1 MKAMS
6 IPAPAVCDADALSR
20 NRAQRNEAFP
30 RMSDKPLTDIPFSQF
45 DLHPQLLAGLEGAGF
60 ISCTPIQAMTLP
72 VALPGG
78 DVAGQ
83 AQTGTGKTLAFL
95 VAVMNRLLTRP
106 ALADRKPGDPR
117 ALILAPTRELAIQ
130 IHKDAVRIGPELG
143 LKFALVYGGVDYD
156 KQRELLQQGVDVII
170 ATPGRLID
178 YVKQH
183 KVVSLHACEICVL
196 DEADRMFDLGFI
208 KDIRFLLRRM
218 PVRTERQTLLY
229 SATLSHRVLEL
240 AYEHMNEPQ
249 KMVVETESITA
260 SRVRQKI
267 YYPADE
273 EKLPLLLGL
282 LSRGEG
288 ARTMVFVNT
297 KVFVE
302 RVARALERAG
312 YRVGVLSGDVP
323 QKKRES
329 LLKRF
334 QAGQLEILVAT
345 DVAARGLH
353 IDGIKYVYNYD
364 LPFDAEDYVHRIGR
378 TARLGEEGDAISFA
392 CERYAMGLPDIEAF
406 IEQKIPSEPVTQ
418 ELLTALP
425 RKPREGAVADD
436 GQTESVGEIFR
447 EAREQRAADEARRGG
462 GPRGGRGERG
472 ERGERSG
479 RGDRDGRRGGGRGR
493 GPRREDAPAAD
504 AQGALTP
511 GGVAQGDAGA
521 VTAAPQAPAQT
532 QESGATDTAGASAVQ
547 AASAPQRQGAPEAGD
562 EQAPRKR
569 RRRRGGRRRS
579 GEGGEARQEAGG
591 NQTGQGREGERRNGP
606 RADGDERPRRGEG
619 GGQRRGGR
627 GRRQGEGGQEGSNQ
641 QPAASAPATEAARS
655 GERPARKGKGPH
667 HVPARTAAPRE
678 NAGDNGGSL
687 FSRIGRGIKRLVGR
701 TPEGS

>member
-1 MKAMS
+1 
-6 IPAPAVCDADALSR
+6 
-20 NRAQRNEAFP
+20 
-30 RMSDKPLTDIPFSQF
+30 MSDKPLTDVTFSSFELQ
-45 DLHPQLLAGLEGAGF
+45 PTLLAGLEGAGF
-60 ISCTPIQAMTLP
+60 TRCTPIQALTLP

-95 VAVMNRLLTRP
+95 VAVANRLLTRP
-106 ALADRKPGDPR
+106 ALADRKPEDPR

-130 IHKDAVRIGPELG
+130 IHKDAMKFAADTG
-143 LKFALVYGGVDYD
+143 LRFALVYGGVDYD

-218 PVRTERQTLLY
+218 PERTTRQTLLF

-249 KMVVETESITA
+249 KLVVETESITA
-260 SRVRQKI
+260 ERVRQRI
-267 YYPADE
+267 YFPADE
-273 EKLPLLLGL
+273 EKLPLLIGL
-282 LSRGEG
+282 LSRSEG

-302 RVARALERAG
+302 RVARALEKAG

-329 LLKRF
+329 LLNRF
-334 QAGQLEILVAT
+334 QKGQLEILVAT

-392 CERYAMGLPDIEAF
+392 CERYAMSLPDIEAY
-406 IEQKIPSEPVTQ
+406 IEQKIPVESVTS

-425 RKPREGAVADD
+425 RPERAPLPEGEE
-436 GQTESVGEIFR
+436 GESVGAIFR
-447 EAREQRAADEARRGG
+447 EAREQKAADEARRGG
-462 GPRGGRGERG
+462 GRSGGKPGER
-472 ERGERSG
+472 RGERSA
-479 RGDRDGRRGGGRGR
+479 DGKPR
-493 GPRREDAPAAD
+493 GPRKPRSEGAPGNADGSPKPPRPAA
-504 AQGALTP
+504 
-511 GGVAQGDAGA
+511 
-521 VTAAPQAPAQT
+521 
-532 QESGATDTAGASAVQ
+532 E
-547 AASAPQRQGAPEAGD
+547 GAPNAANRPAVEG
-562 EQAPRKR
+562 ERAPRKR
-569 RRRRGGRRRS
+569 RRRRHGRPV
-579 GEGGEARQEAGG
+579 EG
-591 NQTGQGREGERRNGP
+591 
-606 RADGDERPRRGEG
+606 
-619 GGQRRGGR
+619 
-627 GRRQGEGGQEGSNQ
+627 
-641 QPAASAPATEAARS
+641 TEAAAAVAPAVASNGPVQLQVKSMRGGNDSDSFLTRLGRKIRRMLS
-655 GERPARKGKGPH
+655 G
-667 HVPARTAAPRE
+667 
-678 NAGDNGGSL
+678 S
-687 FSRIGRGIKRLVGR
+687 
-701 TPEGS
+701 

>member
-1 MKAMS
+1 MCDGARIDAS
-6 IPAPAVCDADALSR
+6 RPATLAAWHYKDR
-20 NRAQRNEAFP
+20 I
-30 RMSDKPLTDIPFSQF
+30 MSDKPLTDVTFSSFELQ
-45 DLHPQLLAGLEGAGF
+45 PVLLAGLEGAGF
-60 ISCTPIQAMTLP
+60 TRCTPIQALTLP

-95 VAVMNRLLTRP
+95 VAVANRLLTRP
-106 ALADRKPGDPR
+106 ALADRKPEDPR

-130 IHKDAVRIGPELG
+130 IHKDAMKFASDTG
-143 LKFALVYGGVDYD
+143 LRFALVYGGVDYD

-218 PVRTERQTLLY
+218 PERTTRQTLLF

-249 KMVVETESITA
+249 KLVVETESITA
-260 SRVRQKI
+260 DRVRQRI
-267 YYPADE
+267 YFPADE
-273 EKLPLLLGL
+273 EKLPLLIGL
-282 LSRGEG
+282 LSRSEG

-329 LLKRF
+329 LLNRF
-334 QAGQLEILVAT
+334 QKGQLEILVAT

-392 CERYAMGLPDIEAF
+392 CERYAMSLPDIEAY
-406 IEQKIPSEPVTQ
+406 IEQKIPVEPVTS

-425 RKPREGAVADD
+425 RPERAPVEG
-436 GQTESVGEIFR
+436 GEGEEEGESVGAIFR
-447 EAREQRAADEARRGG
+447 EAREQKAADEARRGG
-462 GPRGGRGERG
+462 GSSRGGKPGE
-472 ERGERSG
+472 
-479 RGDRDGRRGGGRGR
+479 RRGGGERGADGR
-493 GPRREDAPAAD
+493 PRRERKPRVEGE
-504 AQGALTP
+504 Q
-511 GGVAQGDAGA
+511 V
-521 VTAAPQAPAQT
+521 AAPKPPRPVASEAPVA
-532 QESGATDTAGASAVQ
+532 SGSPAVEGE
-547 AASAPQRQGAPEAGD
+547 R
-562 EQAPRKR
+562 APRKR
-569 RRRRGGRRRS
+569 RRRRHGRPV
-579 GEGGEARQEAGG
+579 EGA
-591 NQTGQGREGERRNGP
+591 EGV
-606 RADGDERPRRGEG
+606 A
-619 GGQRRGGR
+619 
-627 GRRQGEGGQEGSNQ
+627 
-641 QPAASAPATEAARS
+641 APAVANAPVQVQAKSMRAGNDSDSFLTRLGRKIRRMLS
-655 GERPARKGKGPH
+655 G
-667 HVPARTAAPRE
+667 
-678 NAGDNGGSL
+678 S
-687 FSRIGRGIKRLVGR
+687 
-701 TPEGS
+701 